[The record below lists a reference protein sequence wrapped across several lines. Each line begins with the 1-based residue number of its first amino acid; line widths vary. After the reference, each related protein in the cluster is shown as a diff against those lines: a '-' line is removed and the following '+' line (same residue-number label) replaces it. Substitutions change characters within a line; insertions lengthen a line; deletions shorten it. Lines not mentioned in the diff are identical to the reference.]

1 MSFVRVLLLAAAGTA
16 LCGCGLFNKL
26 QTDCHS
32 TQDYQHAVSAP
43 ALKVPGGMDSPNTA
57 GALAIPNVEVAPP
70 APGPHDACYDVPPR
84 YKAAPTN
91 KAGEVAAAEVPAT
104 AAPSAAPSAA
114 SAAAPAPEPATA
126 GGDWEFR
133 IGPIY
138 GFSQNVDFSNGSA
151 DIKNTLG
158 IKTGVAYYLTNH
170 LSIGGDFSY
179 SRGDFS
185 ANVNNGGVTVGVQ
198 DGHQSSSTLLFDS
211 TYSFLNGPFRPY
223 LAAGLGYTW
232 VDTNIVSG
240 PPVAGCWWDPWW
252 GYVCS
257 GYQPTR
263 GTSSWAG
270 QLGAGM
276 QWNFS
281 HEFGVSAGYR
291 ESFVELADSKHTG
304 FGSLEALFLWRF
316 AGR

>member
-1 MSFVRVLLLAAAGTA
+1 MNFDRVLVLAAASTL
-16 LCGCGLFNKL
+16 LCGCNMFSKL
-26 QTDCHS
+26 QPDCHAA
-32 TQDYQHAVSAP
+32 QEYQHALSAP
-43 ALKVPGGMDSPNTA
+43 ALKVPGGLDSPNTA
-57 GALAIPNVEVAPP
+57 GSLVIPNVELAPP
-70 APGPHDACYDVPPR
+70 APGPKDNCYDVPPR

-91 KAGEVAAAEVPAT
+91 KAGGEIAAVAASPAADQSPT
-104 AAPSAAPSAA
+104 PTPTP
-114 SAAAPAPEPATA
+114 APAAEPTSL

-138 GFSQNVDFSNGSA
+138 GFSQNVNFSNGGAQIQS
-151 DIKNTLG
+151 TVG
-158 IKTGVAYYLTNH
+158 IKTGAAYYLTDH
-170 LSIGGDFSY
+170 LALGGDFTY

-185 ANVNNGGVTVGVQ
+185 ANVANNGVTVGVQ
-198 DGHQSSSTLLFDS
+198 DGHQSSSTLLFDG
-211 TYSFLNGPFRPY
+211 TYSFLNGPLRPY

-257 GYQPTR
+257 GYQPTH
-263 GTSSWAG
+263 GTSSWVG

-276 QWNFS
+276 QFNFS
-281 HEFGVSAGYR
+281 HAFGVSAGYR
-291 ESFVELADSKHTG
+291 ESFISLADSKHTG
-304 FGSLEALFLWRF
+304 FGSVEVLFLWRF

>member
-1 MSFVRVLLLAAAGTA
+1 MNFDRVLVLAAVSTL
-16 LCGCGLFNKL
+16 LCGCHMFAKL
-26 QTDCHS
+26 QPDCHS
-32 TQDYQHAVSAP
+32 AQEYQRAASAP
-43 ALKVPGGMDSPNTA
+43 PLKVPAGMNTPNTA
-57 GALAIPNVEVAPP
+57 ASLAIPNLEVTPP
-70 APGPHDACYDVPPR
+70 APGQNDSCYDVPPR

-91 KAGEVAAAEVPAT
+91 KAGEVAAV
-104 AAPSAAPSAA
+104 AAPAAEAS
-114 SAAAPAPEPATA
+114 SAAAGAISEPAPELITL

-133 IGPIY
+133 IGPVY

-151 DIKNTLG
+151 DIKSTVG
-158 IKTGVAYYLTNH
+158 IKTGVAYYLTDH
-170 LSIGGDFSY
+170 LALGGDFTY

-185 ANVNNGGVTVGVQ
+185 GSITNSGVAVGVQ
-198 DGHQSSSTLLFDS
+198 DGHQSSSTFLFDG

-232 VDTNIVSG
+232 VDTDIVSG
-240 PPVAGCWWDPWW
+240 PPVTGCWWDPWW

-270 QLGAGM
+270 QLGAGL

-291 ESFVELADSKHTG
+291 EDWVKLASKSTG
-304 FGSLEALFLWRF
+304 FGGLELMFNWRF
-316 AGR
+316 LGN